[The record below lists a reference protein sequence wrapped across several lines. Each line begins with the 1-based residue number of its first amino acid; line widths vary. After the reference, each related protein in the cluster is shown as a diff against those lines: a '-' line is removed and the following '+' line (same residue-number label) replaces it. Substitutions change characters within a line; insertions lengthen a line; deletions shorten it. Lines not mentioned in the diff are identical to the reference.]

1 MEWHMH
7 PMNGLHRSL
16 RTAAMILDMAASQI
30 RDARLEPVREHI
42 GKIGEAL
49 VLIYEIQDRIYK
61 QAPELNLERNYEEP
75 PEEVRQANRRLGEAL
90 LLADD
95 LATSGKW
102 EEARA
107 LLAEYASTEA
117 SQNHGALARAQMNR
131 YTEPGKT

>member
-1 MEWHMH
+1 MH
-7 PMNGLHRSL
+7 PLIGLHRSL
-16 RTAAMILDMAASQI
+16 RTAGMILDIAASQI
-30 RDARLEPVREHI
+30 RDERLEPVRENI
-42 GKIGEAL
+42 GKIGETLA
-49 VLIYEIQDRIYK
+49 LIYEIQDRIYQ
-61 QAPELNLERNYEEP
+61 QAPELNLERSYEKP
-75 PEEVRQANRRLGEAL
+75 PEELRQANRRLGEAL

-117 SQNHGALARAQMNR
+117 SLNHGDLARAQINR

>member
-1 MEWHMH
+1 MH
-7 PMNGLHRSL
+7 PLIVLNQSL
-16 RTAAMILDMAASQI
+16 RTAGMILDIAASQI
-30 RDARLEPVREHI
+30 RDARLEPVRENI
-42 GKIGEAL
+42 GKIGETLAL
-49 VLIYEIQDRIYK
+49 VFEIQDRIYK
-61 QAPELNLERNYEEP
+61 QAPELNLERSYEEP
-75 PEEVRQANRRLGEAL
+75 PEGVRQANRRLGEAM

-117 SQNHGALARAQMNR
+117 SRNHSDLARAQMNR